1 MKTGLMH
8 MKKSKLFFIVL
19 ALVLSVLFIAS
30 CTVSEADKPEE
41 SEGITESTDKVGGES
56 VETSDGT
63 SDGTEEKESEEQS
76 ESETVGNAES
86 SESTTAETLEKE
98 TEETE
103 SGNGDEDWG
112 LGFQPF

>member
-1 MKTGLMH
+1 MH

-19 ALVLSVLFIAS
+19 ALMLSVLFIAS
-30 CTVSEADKPEE
+30 CTVPEADKPEE
-41 SEGITESTDKVGGES
+41 SEGITESTDNVGGES
-56 VETSDGT
+56 VETSDET
-63 SDGTEEKESEEQS
+63 SDGIGESESAEQS
-76 ESETVGNAES
+76 ESETSDSTDSTES